1 MNLHDK
7 TQLKMTES
15 DNDNMRR
22 LIIRSVDPNYI
33 RTNIRNQINQYENRF
48 SFFESI

>member
-15 DNDNMRR
+15 DDDNMRR
-22 LIIRSVDPNYI
+22 FIIRFVDPNYK
-33 RTNIRNQINQYENRF
+33 YMK
-48 SFFESI
+48 

>member
-15 DNDNMRR
+15 DNDNRRR
-22 LIIRSVDPNYI
+22 LIIRFVDLNYK
-33 RTNIRNQINQYENRF
+33 YMK
-48 SFFESI
+48 

>member
-15 DNDNMRR
+15 DNDKMRR
-22 LIIRSVDPNYI
+22 LIIRFAYLNYI
-33 RTNIRNQINQYENRF
+33 YEITLINMKISY
-48 SFFESI
+48 